1 MKNQWH
7 SANWR
12 RITSLSILCVTIL
25 GFIAYFIIVKMV
37 QSDTMSESFQP
48 PQKVSSSKPTFAQQ
62 EWTFPLHRELTDYE
76 VIAEN
81 NLFRP
86 LGWQWKDPLPATP
99 TVIPKPIAETPP
111 APPPTYALVLT
122 GIVKNG
128 VDWIAVVEDRE
139 RGEGTFLR
147 RGETLKDAQVGDI
160 MSEYITLARG
170 EMTVQLAL
178 GDSIEYGIDGRVLF
192 DTTGT
197 AKMPEPADKTDTSSD
212 TEADSGDD
220 GDGEKSLLERMR
232 ERRRKE
238 LDQ

>member
-1 MKNQWH
+1 MKNQWR
-7 SANWR
+7 SASWR
-12 RITSLSILCVTIL
+12 RITSLSILCITIL

-86 LGWQWKDPLPATP
+86 LGWKREDPLPATP
-99 TVIPKPIAETPP
+99 TVIPEPIAETPP

-128 VDWIAVVEDRE
+128 ADWIAVVEDRE
-139 RGEGTFLR
+139 RGEGMFLR
-147 RGETLKDAQVGDI
+147 RGETPEGR
-160 MSEYITLARG
+160 TGARHY
-170 EMTVQLAL
+170 V
-178 GDSIEYGIDGRVLF
+178 
-192 DTTGT
+192 
-197 AKMPEPADKTDTSSD
+197 
-212 TEADSGDD
+212 
-220 GDGEKSLLERMR
+220 
-232 ERRRKE
+232 
-238 LDQ
+238 

>member
-1 MKNQWH
+1 MKNQWR

-12 RITSLSILCVTIL
+12 RITSLSILCLTIL
-25 GFIAYFIIVKMV
+25 GFIAYSVIVKMV
-37 QSDTMSESFQP
+37 QSDAALESLQSP
-48 PQKVSSSKPTFAQQ
+48 RSVSSSKPTFAQG

-76 VIAEN
+76 IIAAN

-86 LGWQWKDPLPATP
+86 LGWEREDPLPATP
-99 TVIPKPIAETPP
+99 TVIPEPIAETPP

-128 VDWIAVVEDRE
+128 ADWIAVVEDRE

-160 MSEYITLARG
+160 MSEYITLARDAT
-170 EMTVQLAL
+170 TVQLAL

-192 DTTGT
+192 DTTDT
-197 AKMPEPADKTDTSSD
+197 AKMPEPVDKPNTSSE
-212 TEADSGDD
+212 TEANSGD
-220 GDGEKSLLERMR
+220 DGEKSLLERMR

>member
-1 MKNQWH
+1 MKNQWR

-12 RITSLSILCVTIL
+12 RITSLSILCLTIL
-25 GFIAYFIIVKMV
+25 GFIAYSVIVKMV
-37 QSDTMSESFQP
+37 QSDAALESLQSP
-48 PQKVSSSKPTFAQQ
+48 RSVSSSKPTFAQG

-76 VIAEN
+76 VIAAN

-86 LGWQWKDPLPATP
+86 LGWEREDPLPATP
-99 TVIPKPIAETPP
+99 TVIPEPIAETPP

-128 VDWIAVVEDRE
+128 ADWIAVVEDRE

-178 GDSIEYGIDGRVLF
+178 GDSIEYGIDGRVRF

-197 AKMPEPADKTDTSSD
+197 AKMLESTDKTDTSSD
-212 TEADSGDD
+212 TEANSGD
-220 GDGEKSLLERMR
+220 DGEKSLLERMR

>member
-1 MKNQWH
+1 MKNQWR

-12 RITSLSILCVTIL
+12 RITSLSILCLTIL
-25 GFIAYFIIVKMV
+25 GFIAYSVIVKMV
-37 QSDTMSESFQP
+37 QSDAALESLQSP
-48 PQKVSSSKPTFAQQ
+48 RSVSSSKSTFAQG

-76 VIAEN
+76 VIAAN

-86 LGWQWKDPLPATP
+86 LGWEREDPLPATP
-99 TVIPKPIAETPP
+99 TVIPEPIAETPP

-128 VDWIAVVEDRE
+128 ADWIAVVEDRE

-160 MSEYITLARG
+160 MSEYITLARDAT
-170 EMTVQLAL
+170 TVQLAL

-192 DTTGT
+192 DTTDT
-197 AKMPEPADKTDTSSD
+197 AKMPEPVDKPNTSSE
-212 TEADSGDD
+212 TEANSGD
-220 GDGEKSLLERMR
+220 DGEKSLLERMR

>member
-1 MKNQWH
+1 MKNQWR
-7 SANWR
+7 SASWR
-12 RITSLSILCVTIL
+12 RITSLSILCITIL

-86 LGWQWKDPLPATP
+86 LGWKREDPLPATP
-99 TVIPKPIAETPP
+99 TVIPEPIAETPP

-128 VDWIAVVEDRE
+128 ADWIAVVEDRE
-139 RGEGTFLR
+139 RGEGMFLR
-147 RGETLKDAQVGDI
+147 RGETLKDAQVQDI

-192 DTTGT
+192 DTTDT
-197 AKMPEPADKTDTSSD
+197 AKMPEPVDKPNTSSE
-212 TEADSGDD
+212 TEANSGDD
-220 GDGEKSLLERMR
+220 AGQSLLERMR

-238 LDQ
+238 LGQ